1 MEIFGQICVFAL
13 SFFVIA
19 LSAVLHPH
27 AVPCSSPPRLRL
39 IFNTSQHILNF
50 CLLICCVG
58 TEQHVFAFSKSSRE
72 WRHYHGLIRGKKKES
87 CFFKCW
93 FQKCF
98 LLHFLN
104 PTVRVMATH
113 KSTPQSNDEQAYH
126 CLNVLRRCV
135 VFVSHTKGC
144 VMSCRHKYIYSYIC
158 KYIYL
163 FSMHV
168 KMDE

>member
-13 SFFVIA
+13 SLFVIT

-27 AVPCSSPPRLRL
+27 AVSYSSPPRLRL

-58 TEQHVFAFSKSSRE
+58 TEQHVFAFSNSSRE
-72 WRHYHGLIRGKKKES
+72 WRHYHRLIRGKKKES

-113 KSTPQSNDEQAYH
+113 KSTQAYH
-126 CLNVLRRCV
+126 CLNVLHCCV
-135 VFVSHTKGC
+135 VSHTKGC